1 VLEGVFMKTLTIRN
15 IPDDLYK
22 TITRVAQRNRRSI
35 QQQVLVILDKARVYD
50 NESPVDKA
58 MAIRQALMDRDLGNT
73 INEIHVE
80 RNR

>member
-1 VLEGVFMKTLTIRN
+1 MLEGVFMKTLTIRN
-15 IPDDLYK
+15 IPDNLYK

-58 MAIRQALMDRDLGNT
+58 MTIRQALMDRDLGNT

>member
-1 VLEGVFMKTLTIRN
+1 MKSLTIRN
-15 IPDDLYK
+15 VPDDLYK
-22 TITRVAQRNRRSI
+22 TITRIAQQNRRSI

-58 MAIRQALMDRDLGNT
+58 MSIRQALMDRDLGNT
-73 INEIHVE
+73 LKEIHAE

>member
-1 VLEGVFMKTLTIRN
+1 MKTLTIRN

-22 TITRVAQRNRRSI
+22 TITRIAQQNRRSI
-35 QQQVLVILDKARVYD
+35 QQQVLVILDKARIYD
-50 NESPVDKA
+50 NETPVDKA

>member
-1 VLEGVFMKTLTIRN
+1 MKTLTIRN